1 MDVLFYLKMEK
12 AVLQARGFKPN
23 LLIMFV
29 FEVTINPVGINWWS
43 RDDAAGVSPTVIKI
57 R

>member
-1 MDVLFYLKMEK
+1 MT
-12 AVLQARGFKPN
+12 KPSQGREM
-23 LLIMFV
+23 LVVCSFIMFV

-43 RDDAAGVSPTVIKI
+43 LDDAAGVSPTVIKI